1 MVASDI
7 HGSDMVWKKFLNAS
21 KQFDVDVLLMNGD
34 LAGKILVPAER
45 KDSGWI
51 VHFEGRPLELQTEH
65 ELQEVFTKARQM
77 GQYPYM
83 AEPGE
88 IEQMRGSQEY
98 LETVFRKVIRGS
110 VTEWMEI
117 ASARLKGS
125 KTRLFVMPGND
136 DPPEVARVL
145 SDAGVENPEGKLID
159 LDSQHQMVALG
170 YSNITPWK
178 TPRELEEP
186 DIRQRLEHDF
196 GEVKEPAFTIGAIH
210 CPPFDTGLDTAP
222 ALDAN
227 FRVIHDTGQPR
238 MTAVGSPAVREVIE
252 KYQPLLSLH
261 GHIHESAGTRKI
273 GSTVAINPGSEYG
286 DGTLKATLVS
296 IKGARVLGHQFI
308 NG

>member
-21 KQFDVDVLLMNGD
+21 KQFDIDVLLMNGD

-45 KDSGWI
+45 RRLGWT
-51 VHFEGRPLELQTEH
+51 VHFEGRPLELETDI
-65 ELQEVFTKARQM
+65 ELNEVFAKARQM
-77 GQYPYM
+77 GQYPYL
-83 AEPGE
+83 AEHGE
-88 IEQMRGSQEY
+88 IEQLRNSQEY
-98 LETVFRKVIRGS
+98 LERVFRKVIRSS
-110 VTEWMEI
+110 VSQWMEI
-117 ASARLKGS
+117 ASARLEGT

-136 DPPEVARVL
+136 DPPDVAEVL
-145 SDAGVENPEGKLID
+145 TESGIENPEGKIIE

-186 DIRQRLEHDF
+186 DIRQRLDHDF
-196 GEVKEPAFTIGAIH
+196 AGVKEPALTVGAIH
-210 CPPFDTGLDTAP
+210 CPPFDSGLDTAP
-222 ALDAN
+222 ALDEN

-238 MTAVGSPAVREVIE
+238 MTAVGSPAVREVLE

-273 GSTVAINPGSEYG
+273 GSTLAINPGSEYG

-296 IKGARVLGHQFI
+296 IKGAKVLGHQFI